1 MLLFLF
7 GRNSIVGPSEGH
19 SRWQWLGGMSD
30 RQLGN
35 FDGGIGCNGEVEG
48 GGSGSEMT
56 RRQSEEEESGR
67 VNSSTRRADEGEKDV

>member
-19 SRWQWLGGMSD
+19 SRWQRLGGMSD

-35 FDGGIGCNGEVEG
+35 SDGGIGGNGEVEG

-56 RRQSEEEESGR
+56 RR
-67 VNSSTRRADEGEKDV
+67 